1 MRIILPISLIVMG
14 VLLITG
20 SIWLT
25 WYFFEYESDNAGA
38 LFGMTVMPV
47 SVGIGAILT
56 IVGIILG
63 IVRLTNRKKRT

>member
-56 IVGIILG
+56 IVGIVLG